1 MFQKYIKNSIS
12 DKNKGIKSS
21 SFQISQQCITVLC
34 RIPSILSC
42 QYPVCTILFYLFQ
55 LFAKRCASFCIRPL
69 SPIFIFSIK
78 YCFLGFFLIPVVPT
92 FGSNMLSQLTMYEN
106 RLCIRSPRTRQIHL
120 PRPVTSGQPATDKHI
135 AITLPFICGRSRHI
149 SVCQTMNDTI
159 LEKSSRPPEDK
170 IHRTFYIAIL
180 VELSTRLAVS
190 IKRILIAQ
198 KAAILKIG
206 AITADKTGRQYSQK
220 SDSRHKSPVHKYSKW
235 TNRK

>member
-106 RLCIRSPRTRQIHL
+106 RLCIRSPVRKVHK
-120 PRPVTSGQPATDKHI
+120 VATDETDTPSAPRHFRSACNRQTHSHNSSLYLWQEPSHI
-135 AITLPFICGRSRHI
+135 RLP
-149 SVCQTMNDTI
+149 NY
-159 LEKSSRPPEDK
+159 E
-170 IHRTFYIAIL
+170 
-180 VELSTRLAVS
+180 
-190 IKRILIAQ
+190 
-198 KAAILKIG
+198 
-206 AITADKTGRQYSQK
+206 
-220 SDSRHKSPVHKYSKW
+220 
-235 TNRK
+235 